1 MELEGERSKIKQ
13 HVRIESMLFNDKES
27 LWKHGASRTGKEIL
41 QELEAARCVRARKI
55 AGSTCMLVCVRKCV
69 RVRQRACAPVNVDVH
84 VQES

>member
-41 QELEAARCVRARKI
+41 QELEAARCVRAGKI
-55 AGSTCMLVCVRKCV
+55 AGSTCMLVCVSKRV
-69 RVRQRACAPVNVDVH
+69 RARQRACALVNVAVH
-84 VQES
+84 VQER